1 MIELLPIFLL
11 FHRKGVFKIRT
22 ISELTGKEYDAED
35 VVWYGNALQA
45 AQYYLWNCTPV
56 DITVS
61 PDTKRWAFAFTK
73 EDHKKYIGRWNE
85 QRQTQ

>member
-1 MIELLPIFLL
+1 M
-11 FHRKGVFKIRT
+11 
-22 ISELTGKEYDAED
+22 ED

-61 PDTKRWAFAFTK
+61 PDTKRWSFAFTK
-73 EDHKKYIGRWNE
+73 ADHKKYIGKWNN
-85 QRQTQ
+85 QKKN

>member
-1 MIELLPIFLL
+1 M
-11 FHRKGVFKIRT
+11 
-22 ISELTGKEYDAED
+22 ED

-61 PDTKRWAFAFTK
+61 PDTKRWSFAFTK
-73 EDHKKYIGRWNE
+73 ADHKKYIGKWNNQKKDSYIE
-85 QRQTQ
+85 QYVLYCIFFVRQNSYF